1 MNIPKWLYYAVMLL
15 SLFLL
20 LIRWRR
26 LDSKLHI
33 FLGILL
39 AAFLTE
45 KIHDLFY
52 PAPVSKYIYHV
63 YQTVETILLCIYYY
77 ALFQLTRN
85 RRIVL
90 AGITIY
96 LVYFLY
102 DFVYH
107 AQNLLTYKRT
117 DMVIEGFIIT
127 IFSILYLIE
136 LYQKE
141 QPVIL
146 KTHPHF
152 WIVIANLLFYP
163 ITLVFYVF
171 QFYLLKNSPDYKI
184 LSIIPQITNIFLYAF
199 YSIAFVCQMPMKK
212 FV

>member
-1 MNIPKWLYYAVMLL
+1 MIPKWLYYAVMLL
-15 SLFLL
+15 SFFLL
-20 LIRWRR
+20 LIRWKK

-33 FLGILL
+33 YFGILL

-45 KIHDLFY
+45 KIHDLFH
-52 PAPVSKYIYHV
+52 PAPISKYIYHI
-63 YQTVETILLCIYYY
+63 YQTVEMILLCIYYY

-90 AGITIY
+90 TGITIY
-96 LVYFLY
+96 LAYFYY
-102 DFVYH
+102 DFIYYSD
-107 AQNLLTYKRT
+107 NLLTYKRS
-117 DMVIEGFIIT
+117 DMVVEGFFIT

-152 WIVIANLLFYP
+152 WIVIANLMFCSL
-163 ITLVFYVF
+163 TLVFYVF
-171 QFYLLKNSPDYKI
+171 QLYLFDNSPDYKI
-184 LSIIPQITNIFLYAF
+184 LSIIPQIANIFLYAL

-212 FV
+212 FA